1 MTVKSALLLLPYIL
15 TSNVNPP
22 RINSGADPEKG
33 QWVMLVRNFRE
44 YEGLPHHL
52 LALFKG
58 FAETEPEKEHT
69 GPDFLVRA
77 SALHPPNKEEFGSYM
92 EFFAAKAVY
101 LQPPEQRGSVA
112 RYAITTPEDWEPYMG
127 MTSDLHVG
135 KKSIVQALRD
145 EKKFWNE
152 EFNYDVYANLL
163 ENTDSFPSP
172 TAKVLRL
179 DDL

>member
-1 MTVKSALLLLPYIL
+1 MTVKNAILLLPYL
-15 TSNVNPP
+15 LPSKPNTP
-22 RINSGADPEKG
+22 RIRTDAEPEKG

-44 YEGLPHHL
+44 CEDLPHHL
-52 LALFKG
+52 LALFKA
-58 FAETEPEKEHT
+58 FTEIEPGKEYT
-69 GPDFLVRA
+69 GNDFLVRA
-77 SALHPPNKEEFGSYM
+77 SALHPPNKSEFGSYM

-101 LQPPEQRGSVA
+101 FQPPEHRGAAV
-112 RYAITTPEDWEPYMG
+112 RYIITLPEDNEPYMG

-135 KKSIVQALRD
+135 KKNIINALRD

-163 ENTDSFPSP
+163 ERTDSFPEP
-172 TAKVLRL
+172 TGGVVRL